1 MKLFPYIADAL
12 VMRIVAVCG
21 SNFRLLPKMG
31 KRILITGGAG
41 FVGSHLADDLLDRGY
56 EVRALDNLSPQ
67 VHEKNGGRPDY
78 LTAEIELIEADT
90 SDPQAV
96 WRALKDVDAVYH
108 LAAAVGVGQSMYEI
122 AHYTNVNAGGTAVL
136 LEALVK
142 RPVQRLV
149 VASSMSI
156 YGEGI
161 YRASSGQCLDPGSRT
176 LAQLKARQ
184 WDLLDVDG
192 VPLTPLPTPESK
204 APTLPSVYAIS
215 KYYQERL
222 CMTVGPAYGISTIAL
237 RFFNIYG
244 PRQSLCNP
252 YTGVLAI
259 FASRL
264 LNERQPL
271 INEDG
276 RQRRDFVNVRDVAQ
290 ACRLALEVPHADG
303 HVFNVGSGESLS
315 IRQVAE
321 MMASALG
328 RNHIEPEITQRYRVG
343 DIRNCFADIFL
354 AQSILG
360 YQPQVKFHD
369 GIREL
374 ATWLENQT
382 AEDRV
387 DYAATELLARG
398 LAA

>member
-1 MKLFPYIADAL
+1 MAK
-12 VMRIVAVCG
+12 
-21 SNFRLLPKMG
+21 S
-31 KRILITGGAG
+31 ILITGGAG
-41 FVGSHLADDLLDRGY
+41 FVGSHLADELLDRGY

-67 VHEKNGGRPDY
+67 VHEENCGRPDY
-78 LTAEIELIEADT
+78 LAPEVELIKADT
-90 SDPQAV
+90 NDRQAV
-96 WRALKDVDAVYH
+96 WRALQDVDAVYH
-108 LAAAVGVGQSMYEI
+108 LAAAIGVGQSMYEI

-136 LEALVK
+136 LEALAK
-142 RPVQRLV
+142 RPVERLI
-149 VASSMSI
+149 VASSMSV

-161 YRASSGQCLDPGSRT
+161 CRARSGLRVDPESRS
-176 LAQLKARQ
+176 LRQLKARQ

-192 VPLTPLPTPESK
+192 TPLAPLPTPESK
-204 APTLPSVYAIS
+204 SPTLPSVYAIS

-222 CMTVGPAYGISTIAL
+222 CMTVGPAYGISTVAL

-244 PRQSLCNP
+244 TRQSLSNP

-264 LNERQPL
+264 LNDRRPL
-271 INEDG
+271 VNEDG
-276 RQRRDFVNVRDVAQ
+276 RQRRDFVNVRDVVQ

-303 HVFNVGSGESLS
+303 HVFNVGSGQSFS

-321 MMASALG
+321 IMASALG
-328 RNHIEPEITQRYRVG
+328 RSDIEPEITQRYRVG

-354 AQSILG
+354 AQSVLG

-374 ATWLENQT
+374 ATWLEDQT
-382 AEDRV
+382 VEDRV